1 MAGGPPTPPTTVR
14 FFHFQ
19 IDILPMQDNFFH
31 IISALAVILI
41 GALLGG
47 RFASLCRIPRVTG
60 YLLAGLLVGPS
71 FADLFGFPHL
81 VTHYALGELRLI
93 SDVALALILMNI
105 GGQLRTE
112 NLRRWKHRI
121 AVFSLGEIL
130 VTTLCVGFSV
140 FAVNLLLL
148 QTTVGSLSLLQ
159 TSTYFGIF
167 AGIIGVATAPAATL
181 MVIREYEAEGPVTS
195 SVLTLVGMNNLASVL
210 CFGIAVHLLVTPDA
224 QFSGLL
230 HSTLTPILV
239 GGCIGFAMSVWA
251 QRMELVSEHKILL
264 LGGVTAVAA
273 ICRAFGIEPLL
284 ACMALGMVLA
294 NSSPRWTR
302 LVTSLSQIDYPL
314 YVVFFVLAGANLH
327 IETLGHIGLLGV
339 AYVISRTAGKLLGA
353 RLGARLG
360 RFGRREQRWVG
371 MTLLAQA
378 GMAIGLASTLAHKW
392 PEGGPL
398 IQTIVLGSV
407 VVFELFG
414 PLTVRHGLVKAGEV
428 PILSLLRK
436 RAPQGAMEGLH
447 SVAHH
452 FRSSLG
458 LPAGHNVDNPGD
470 ILVRH
475 IMRRNVETIHHATP
489 FQELL
494 HIIAHSRYDRFPV
507 VNDEHDF
514 VGIINYTEIR
524 NLLFD
529 PSLSNLLVAS
539 DLVSSSH
546 HAIPPDTPL
555 REALKTL
562 QKKRNIS
569 YFPVIDPDE
578 PKKLLGILS
587 QNDVLSAFRRLDLE

>member
-1 MAGGPPTPPTTVR
+1 MP
-14 FFHFQ
+14 
-19 IDILPMQDNFFH
+19 DNFFH
-31 IISALAVILI
+31 IISALSVILI
-41 GALLGG
+41 GALIGG
-47 RFASLCRIPRVTG
+47 RLATLCRIPRVTG
-60 YLLAGLLVGPS
+60 YLLAGLLAGPS

-81 VTHYALGELRLI
+81 ITHYALSELRLI
-93 SDVALALILMNI
+93 TDVALALILMNI

-112 NLRRWKHRI
+112 SLHRWKHRI
-121 AVFSLGEIL
+121 LLFSLGEIL
-130 VTTLCVGFSV
+130 STALFVGISV
-140 FAVNLLLL
+140 FAINLLILK
-148 QTTVGSLSLLQ
+148 TSVGSLSLLQ
-159 TSTYFGIF
+159 TSAYFGIF
-167 AGIIGVATAPAATL
+167 TGIIGVATAPAATL
-181 MVIREYEAEGPVTS
+181 MVIREYEAEGAVTS
-195 SVLTLVGMNNLASVL
+195 SVLTLVGLNNLISVL
-210 CFGIAVHLLVTPDA
+210 CFAVAAHLLVTPNGE
-224 QFSGLL
+224 FSGLL
-230 HSTLTPILV
+230 YQMLMPLLI
-239 GGCIGFAMSVWA
+239 GGGFGFAMSVWA

-273 ICRAFGIEPLL
+273 ICRALGIEPLL
-284 ACMALGMVLA
+284 ACMAVGMVLA
-294 NSSPRWTR
+294 NSSPRWNR

-339 AYVISRTAGKLLGA
+339 AYVVSRTIGKLLGA
-353 RLGARLG
+353 RVGAHWG
-360 RFGRREQRWVG
+360 HFGRREKKWVG

-378 GMAIGLASTLAHKW
+378 GMAIGLASTLAHQW

-398 IQTIVLGSV
+398 IQTIILGSV

-414 PLTVRHGLVKAGEV
+414 PLAVRHGLVRSGEV

-436 RAPQGAMEGLH
+436 KAPQGAMEGLH

-458 LPAGHNVDNPGD
+458 LPAGHKMENPGD

-475 IMRRNVETIHHATP
+475 IMRRNVETIHHATH

-494 HIIAHSRYDRFPV
+494 RMIAHSRYDRFPV
-507 VNDEHDF
+507 VDDEHRF

-529 PSLSNLLVAS
+529 PSLSDLLVAS
-539 DLVSSSH
+539 DLVSANH

-569 YFPVIDPDE
+569 FFPVIDPE
-578 PKKLLGILS
+578 HPQKLLGILS
-587 QNDVLSAFRRLDLE
+587 QNDVLSAFRRLDLD